1 MREKQKRQIPLE
13 EGSHQEQE
21 ILIFSAELGTPPQID
36 LHKMD
41 AQDAEHVVDRFLN
54 DQFMAG
60 ERVGKIIHGR
70 GTGKLREAIHH
81 LLQDHPLVEY
91 YRDAQALHAVG
102 GVTYVV
108 LSKKD

>member
-1 MREKQKRQIPLE
+1 MKEKKNISPPE
-13 EGSHQEQE
+13 ANKHQEQE

-36 LHKMD
+36 LHAND
-41 AQDAEHVVDRFLN
+41 AHEACGAVDRFLN

-70 GTGKLREAIHH
+70 GTGKLREAVHH

-108 LSKKD
+108 LSRKA

>member
-1 MREKQKRQIPLE
+1 MKEQHKKFPLPE
-13 EGSHQEQE
+13 RPHNEQE
-21 ILIFSAELGTPPQID
+21 TLIFAAELDIPVQID
-36 LHKMD
+36 LHQMD
-41 AQDAEHVVDRFLN
+41 VEEAKYAVDLFLN

-108 LSKKD
+108 LSRKA